1 MPILYEDIAKKKKLL
16 TPERIS
22 KYKKWT
28 EDAEKA
34 RKISHSLGEKENQ
47 YDKAEELITFY
58 TFAPLEHEK
67 VPKEIR
73 LKVMQEILS
82 FIDIN
87 ETIKEAELSFERG
100 LPPPDKYLKWV
111 SAEVMYHPIRYIREQ
126 AKERNKSQEKLEGDT
141 QVDAIIE
148 TDNFLILIEVKF
160 TSDIS
165 PYTKFGLTR
174 NQIARLI
181 DVGISEVQSHNKDKK
196 LIVLCCTPD
205 ELFKKRSRLYYYKV
219 REYSDISNILSDLP
233 WRTIDEINENLRKV
247 GWVSLEKVIEIVYR
261 NTKGYLNVEEFKE
274 AEKFFRERM
283 LWGFA

>member
-1 MPILYEDIAKKKKLL
+1 M
-16 TPERIS
+16 
-22 KYKKWT
+22 
-28 EDAEKA
+28 
-34 RKISHSLGEKENQ
+34 GEKENQ

-58 TFAPLEHEK
+58 TFAPLYREK
-67 VPKEIR
+67 TPEQVRQKI
-73 LKVMQEILS
+73 VQEILGV
-82 FIDIN
+82 IDVHD
-87 ETIKEAELSFERG
+87 TVKEVTLYLEKG
-100 LPPPDKYLKWV
+100 LPPAAEYLKWLND
-111 SAEVMYHPIRYIREQ
+111 EVTRHPVRYIRKQ
-126 AKERNKSQEKLEGDT
+126 ADERMKFNRRLEGDT
-141 QVDAIIE
+141 QVDAVIR

-165 PYTKFGLTR
+165 PYTKFGLKR

-181 DVGISEVQSHNKDKK
+181 DIGISEVQRLRGKGFQKK
-196 LIVLCCTPD
+196 LIVLCCTPN

-219 REYSDISNILSDLP
+219 REYSDIPNILSDLP